1 MKCTNCNSTK
11 VKKKERNFATRDK
24 GEVKNKPHK
33 VYYFECLD
41 CGRKMSKEE
50 EMPELL
56 TLKEACEILK
66 CHPNTLRQWDK
77 KGVLSA
83 IRIGVKRVM
92 RYRKED
98 ILKLLNQKKR

>member
-1 MKCTNCNSTK
+1 MAKKRKTN
-11 VKKKERNFATRDK
+11 
-24 GEVKNKPHK
+24 
-33 VYYFECLD
+33 LI
-41 CGRKMSKEE
+41 
-50 EMPELL
+50 PELL

-77 KGVLSA
+77 KGILPA

-98 ILKLLNQKKR
+98 ILKLLEQKRK